1 MSTKIHIFVAL
12 VAAMGA
18 VLILSLLVIA
28 QGAHDSAGSLSTYR
42 QGSAFLDV
50 NPDTLRVDPKATM

>member
-1 MSTKIHIFVAL
+1 MSIKVHIFVAL

-28 QGAHDSAGSLSTYR
+28 QGAHDSAERFVSYR
-42 QGSAFLDV
+42 QVPPSWT
-50 NPDTLRVDPKATM
+50 PTRTP